1 MRGEFLEL
9 ADMPPCRAC
18 GCAPV
23 VKRSGQDATRL
34 ECPECGVRTGGS
46 TNEQKKFIV
55 WKKVMS

>member
-1 MRGEFLEL
+1 MRGDFLEL

-18 GCAPV
+18 GRAPV

-46 TNEQKKFIV
+46 TNEQKKFV
-55 WKKVMS
+55 TWKKVME